1 MSGRAPPRAPFAVPA
16 AARAQIPSVPDLR
29 SRLGGRHGYGILL
42 GLVILS
48 AVYTVAAPDQ
58 RGWHLGVVLIQA
70 TIVVTAVLVAHP
82 REAVRVFSAVVVVL
96 ALCAAVVSLLSEGN
110 SKTEFSLLAATLAAV
125 VPLIVGRGLM
135 RTLREEGASERVIA
149 AALSLY
155 LLIGMFCAY
164 LYGAIGEL
172 GSGSLFAGR
181 GDGDLADA
189 VYFSFI
195 TQTTVGYGDFTP
207 EEPVA
212 RAVAIAQALTGQLYL
227 VTVISLLV
235 GGYLGRAQA
244 NRASDPP
251 S

>member
-1 MSGRAPPRAPFAVPA
+1 MHA
-16 AARAQIPSVPDLR
+16 LR

-42 GLVILS
+42 VLVILS
-48 AVYTVAAPDQ
+48 AVYTVAAPD
-58 RGWHLGVVLIQA
+58 RPGWHLGVVVIQA
-70 TIVVTAVLVAHP
+70 LIVASAVLVGHP
-82 REAVRVFSAVVVVL
+82 REAVRVFSAVIVAL
-96 ALCAAVVSLLSEGN
+96 ALAAAVVSVLSEGN
-110 SKTEFSLLAATLAAV
+110 SKTEFSLLAAVLAAL
-125 VPLIVGRGLM
+125 VPLIVWRGLT

-164 LYGAIGEL
+164 VYGAIGEI
-172 GSGSLFAGR
+172 GGGSLFAGR
-181 GDGDLADA
+181 GDGDVADH

-207 EEPVA
+207 GEPVA

-235 GGYLGRAQA
+235 GGYLGRARAREA
-244 NRASDPP
+244 NDPP
-251 S
+251 SDRKSVV

>member
-1 MSGRAPPRAPFAVPA
+1 MRRAPGEAPFVVPA
-16 AARAQIPSVPDLR
+16 AARGPMSRVHALR
-29 SRLGGRHGYGILL
+29 SRLGGRHGYAILL
-42 GLVILS
+42 VLVIVS
-48 AVYTVAAPDQ
+48 AVYTVAAPD
-58 RGWHLGVVLIQA
+58 RPGWHLGVVLIQA
-70 TIVVTAVLVAHP
+70 AIVATAVLVAHP
-82 REAVRVFSAVVVVL
+82 REAVRVFSTVVVVL
-96 ALCAAVVSLLSEGN
+96 ALAAALVSVLSEGN
-110 SKTEFSLLAATLAAV
+110 SKTEFSLLAAVLAALMPLV
-125 VPLIVGRGLM
+125 VWRGLT

-164 LYGAIGEL
+164 VYGAIGEL
-172 GSGSLFAGR
+172 GAGPLFAGR
-181 GDGDLADA
+181 GDGDVADH
-189 VYFSFI
+189 VYFSFV

-212 RAVAIAQALTGQLYL
+212 RAVAIAQALSGQLYL

-244 NRASDPP
+244 RLPREPP